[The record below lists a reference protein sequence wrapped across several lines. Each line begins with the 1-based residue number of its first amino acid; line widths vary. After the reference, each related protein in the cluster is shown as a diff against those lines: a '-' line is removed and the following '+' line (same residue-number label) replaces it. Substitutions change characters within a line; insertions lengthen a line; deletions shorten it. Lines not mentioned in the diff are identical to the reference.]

1 MSLARACLSGA
12 LRGRCFPST
21 IVAAA
26 RLKQGLAPASPLPLP
41 YSSSAI
47 ENRDDDK
54 SSVQVEV
61 TQTSSLA
68 PARGRGRRW
77 LSWRNPR
84 DHFPLHMNSGL
95 GNALMQVS
103 ENLNRLLKSWSPSR
117 LLGRL
122 KEDDKCYKLRF
133 MVPGLRKEDVRVT
146 VEDGMLVI
154 TGEVEEEEEDHEG
167 GRWYAYGYYNTTL
180 LLPEDAKVD
189 EITAELRDGV
199 LRVYIPRVE
208 EKKSYARIELHFAA
222 DPVLETGKMAAKTMW
237 KALLSDSTK
246 LVDEEMDTHGEVELE
261 SHGLLSIDPFKDLI
275 DEEEMSRAFGIDAA
289 TNTEELPP
297 TRPSLLLI
305 AIPFES
311 TTSAKALIHHQ
322 CHKRRRSTT
331 LVESATSLPQASTE
345 ASTA

>member
-1 MSLARACLSGA
+1 MSLARAFLTGA

-26 RLKQGLAPASPLPLP
+26 RLKQGLAPAPPLPLP

-61 TQTSSLA
+61 TQTSSPA

-154 TGEVEEEEEDHEG
+154 TGEVEDEVEDDEGVVVGGGESTTEDEEDE
-167 GRWYAYGYYNTTL
+167 GRWYAHRYGYYNTTL

-199 LRVYIPRVE
+199 LRVYIPRAE
-208 EKKSYARIELHFAA
+208 EKKSNAR
-222 DPVLETGKMAAKTMW
+222 V
-237 KALLSDSTK
+237 
-246 LVDEEMDTHGEVELE
+246 
-261 SHGLLSIDPFKDLI
+261 IDIK
-275 DEEEMSRAFGIDAA
+275 
-289 TNTEELPP
+289 
-297 TRPSLLLI
+297 
-305 AIPFES
+305 
-311 TTSAKALIHHQ
+311 
-322 CHKRRRSTT
+322 
-331 LVESATSLPQASTE
+331 
-345 ASTA
+345 